1 MPDRQAPT
9 CGLSEVRP
17 PAYGVSEVRP
27 PPVATRRRWIRVTPV
42 MTGRVRFARRALE
55 DSPGAPGAA
64 VRTVILCGRPR
75 VRNARRRFAQY
86 RSNVMMLVSCVVSGL
101 E

>member
-1 MPDRQAPT
+1 
-9 CGLSEVRP
+9 
-17 PAYGVSEVRP
+17 
-27 PPVATRRRWIRVTPV
+27 
-42 MTGRVRFARRALE
+42 VRFARRALE